1 MHPLSINGVGGRVFL
16 THKGNLRCLPAT
28 NNLNLAYYSAQ
39 IPTNLISLGHL
50 QRCGAS
56 YGPDPL
62 RPTTHFI
69 IRSSPTGP
77 LIGSTQLSPTNLLPV
92 DFLALQSTSPPPPLT
107 LHQLQIYLATKLP
120 RPLHYNAEQLQRANA
135 AEDLHT
141 HRHHPS
147 DNALCA
153 DLSHGKIKGS
163 YLTPRDV
170 RLNRLLRGPCPHC
183 TAGKLTAQPSRSSMS
198 PPATCP
204 GDMLSFDI
212 HMLPEPA
219 PGGLT
224 HAVHLVDEFSGR
236 LDIVGATTKH
246 TLPIFRAIHHVIS
259 TSYNSQGY
267 RVRGMHGDAERINAS
282 LLVPLGIIGT
292 RLQLSRP
299 GDHAR
304 RIERYERTI
313 NEHSLSTLSSLPY
326 ILPQKYTLALHKS
339 VASAL
344 NDSINSRSDPLTP
357 NEILSR
363 PSANQHLA
371 FGRCAMVTQPLDK
384 RQSLAQTFFI
394 PSNQVPKAEL
404 GVSMGPDALTA
415 SNLFLLANGLILPR
429 RAESILP
436 PSFVPF
442 NWTPKQYHMHLPL
455 IPLQSQE
462 QLDYSSSNPIV

>member
-1 MHPLSINGVGGRVFL
+1 
-16 THKGNLRCLPAT
+16 
-28 NNLNLAYYSAQ
+28 
-39 IPTNLISLGHL
+39 
-50 QRCGAS
+50 
-56 YGPDPL
+56 
-62 RPTTHFI
+62 
-69 IRSSPTGP
+69 
-77 LIGSTQLSPTNLLPV
+77 
-92 DFLALQSTSPPPPLT
+92 
-107 LHQLQIYLATKLP
+107 
-120 RPLHYNAEQLQRANA
+120 
-135 AEDLHT
+135 
-141 HRHHPS
+141 
-147 DNALCA
+147 
-153 DLSHGKIKGS
+153 
-163 YLTPRDV
+163 
-170 RLNRLLRGPCPHC
+170 
-183 TAGKLTAQPSRSSMS
+183 
-198 PPATCP
+198 
-204 GDMLSFDI
+204 MLSFDI

-339 VASAL
+339 VASVL